1 MKFNW
6 WQRQLIKQA
15 AGTKR
20 GELVV
25 VILSGPLG
33 DMIDL
38 LVGGKLSAALAKS
51 DEALSH
57 VLAVIRTKVGEIEAK
72 ELEAHG

>member
-6 WQRQLIKQA
+6 WQKQLIKQA

-33 DMIDL
+33 EMIDL

-51 DEALSH
+51 DEAISH
-57 VLAVIRTKVGEIEAK
+57 VLTVIRGKVGEIEAK
-72 ELEAHG
+72 ERESNG